1 MQSHKILIAQSNN
14 EQKDNFGRMSVE
26 CIPDQLVIEVD
37 LAPIKK
43 EDMIIIGEKVKNY
56 SAICSLIMMVL
67 IYNSVNELEQYNRAY
82 NQRLYVGEL

>member
-1 MQSHKILIAQSNN
+1 
-14 EQKDNFGRMSVE
+14 MSVE

-43 EDMIIIGEKVKNY
+43 EDMIVIGEKVKNY

>member
-1 MQSHKILIAQSNN
+1 
-14 EQKDNFGRMSVE
+14 MSVE